1 MIMKKRILAVLLT
14 GIIAAALPLTA
25 YGAGNDKN
33 TDVPYIALG
42 ADLNQQERAKSC
54 GFWALQKKI

>member
-1 MIMKKRILAVLLT
+1 MKKRIIAVLLT
-14 GIIAAALPLTA
+14 GIIAAALPITA

-42 ADLNQQERAKSC
+42 ADLIRMSGLQSS
-54 GFWALQKKI
+54 GFWVLRKKI

>member
-1 MIMKKRILAVLLT
+1 MKKRIIAVLLT
-14 GIIAAALPLTA
+14 GIIAAALPITA

-42 ADLNQQERAKSC
+42 ADLNQDERATVLRLL
-54 GFWALQKKI
+54 GVTKKI